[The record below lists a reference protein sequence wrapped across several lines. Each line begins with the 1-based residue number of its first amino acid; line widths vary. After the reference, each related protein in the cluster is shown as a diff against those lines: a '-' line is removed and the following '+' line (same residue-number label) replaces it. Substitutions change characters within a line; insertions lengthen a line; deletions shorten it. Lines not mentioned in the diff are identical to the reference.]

1 MWRSEARPVDA
12 AAALVAPCDGV
23 LLAVEDDVTSTSLV
37 QVKGITYS
45 IQSLLRVPPG
55 APVPPG
61 CKRVALAIHL
71 RVGDFHHVI
80 APTGFCC
87 RGSVYVPG
95 TLLPA
100 TWEGYHYLPGVLALN
115 ERLVVHGTVAAQRPT
130 GARGSKTDRTPQEGA
145 PFIGMAL
152 VGSTLSGNLKLCFDD
167 RIRTNF
173 LDPPDYAVHQT
184 YSGDAFM
191 RRGSR
196 VGYFQWGSTVVVVA
210 DVPKEA
216 QFVHHAAEVVKAG
229 EPLLR

>member
-1 MWRSEARPVDA
+1 
-12 AAALVAPCDGV
+12 
-23 LLAVEDDVTSTSLV
+23 
-37 QVKGITYS
+37 
-45 IQSLLRVPPG
+45 
-55 APVPPG
+55 
-61 CKRVALAIHL
+61 
-71 RVGDFHHVI
+71 
-80 APTGFCC
+80 
-87 RGSVYVPG
+87 
-95 TLLPA
+95 
-100 TWEGYHYLPGVLALN
+100 
-115 ERLVVHGTVAAQRPT
+115 
-130 GARGSKTDRTPQEGA
+130 
-145 PFIGMAL
+145 MAL